1 MREATI
7 KTTPSARRLKV
18 KSAKLNASIPLVEA
32 PVEARKVET
41 VSVDKDGQMC
51 LWSAS
56 EPPHCQGG
64 RIR

>member
-7 KTTPSARRLKV
+7 ETTPSAQRLKV
-18 KSAKLNASIPLVEA
+18 KSARLNASTLLVET

-51 LWSAS
+51 LWGVSDA
-56 EPPHCQGG
+56 PHCQGG
-64 RIR
+64 SIR